1 MVAAFP
7 ESKKECEAVKARG
20 QIQSGRRRAD
30 ILPRASN
37 AFLPMSGRGALDARP
52 DGMLYVGAHDVV
64 AAYYFQ
70 RARKTV

>member
-30 ILPRASN
+30 ILPH